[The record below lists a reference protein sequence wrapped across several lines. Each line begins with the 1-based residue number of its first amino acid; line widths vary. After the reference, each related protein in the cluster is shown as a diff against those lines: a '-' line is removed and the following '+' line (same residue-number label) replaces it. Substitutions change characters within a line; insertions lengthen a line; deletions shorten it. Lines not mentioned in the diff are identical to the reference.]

1 MPVSARPLRSI
12 PGNRRIDD
20 DTNPGGQFTWVSHPL
35 TARTWNTDLHTSRG
49 YYEGLIASLNDYDE
63 VWYGASNL
71 HRTPYN
77 GRTGQYFS
85 EDATISYWAGYYEAQ
100 AMQSVGTICCVKH
113 FTTNDQ
119 ETHRQGLTTFTNE
132 QALRE
137 IYLRA
142 FEGAFQGGAL
152 STMTALNRIGTRLC
166 KNNYALITTVLRD
179 EWGFQGHVTS
189 DGYVDLAYFNNTLEE
204 LVAGMDYSCIDTSGA
219 NAPRIVAAVNDG
231 DGYILKAARL
241 AAKRNLY
248 AMLHTTS
255 INGLGGESSIMV
267 IVPTWEKAL
276 MIANVSLTAA
286 FAVFT
291 VLAIASY
298 LRKKRTVAKKE
309 N

>member
-1 MPVSARPLRSI
+1 
-12 PGNRRIDD
+12 
-20 DTNPGGQFTWVSHPL
+20 
-35 TARTWNTDLHTSRG
+35 
-49 YYEGLIASLNDYDE
+49 
-63 VWYGASNL
+63 
-71 HRTPYN
+71 
-77 GRTGQYFS
+77 
-85 EDATISYWAGYYEAQ
+85 
-100 AMQSVGTICCVKH
+100 MQSVGTICCVKH